1 MKTKQLY
8 INPQTSIQ
16 ELVSERL
23 MDPLSISSGGGDYIP
38 GIGTGDGG
46 SPL

>member
-23 MDPLSISSGGGDYIP
+23 MDPLSISSGGDYIP
-38 GIGTGDGG
+38 GIGTGNGG